1 MTISTKSLSQG
12 LVNSHLWSDS
22 KPRHL
27 DRSAKRGAERP
38 LYSART
44 ATESGAPACPER
56 SRTGL
61 DPETWVSQGARVG
74 PNALRLRIATYNI
87 HKCRGL
93 DRRTSP
99 ARIISILHELNA
111 DILCLQEVVNAPETI
126 LYDQAGD
133 IARALPSY
141 TSVFG
146 ANRPLHGG
154 AYGNLTLSRL
164 PIRSWHNHD
173 ITSRRE
179 ARGVLQTDIQL
190 GPHLIHLFNIHL
202 GTSFPERRRQARLL
216 LSDRILANPTLTG
229 PRLILGDLNEW
240 TQGLTTR
247 LLRNSFRTFRPRHSL
262 RLPAT
267 FPGLLPLLTLDHC
280 YYEPPLQLLETHLFR
295 TRTALVASDHLPL
308 LADFT
313 LPADFALPASPD

>member
-1 MTISTKSLSQG
+1 MKG
-12 LVNSHLWSDS
+12 SDL
-22 KPRHL
+22 P
-27 DRSAKRGAERP
+27 
-38 LYSART
+38 SARH
-44 ATESGAPACPER
+44 PER
-56 SRTGL
+56 SAEGAQSK
-61 DPETWVSQGARVG
+61 DPSTTD
-74 PNALRLRIATYNI
+74 RLRVATYNI

-99 ARIISILHELNA
+99 ARIISILQQLDA
-111 DILCLQEVVNAPETI
+111 DILCLQEVVNAPGAALRTGGPS
-126 LYDQAGD
+126 LYDQAGE
-133 IARALPSY
+133 IERALPAH
-141 TSVFG
+141 TAVFG

-154 AYGNLTLSRL
+154 TYGNLTLSRL

-216 LSDRILANPTLTG
+216 LGDRILANPALTG

-240 TQGLTTR
+240 TQGLTTQ

-262 RLPAT
+262 QLPAT

-280 YYEPPLQLLETHLFR
+280 YFEPPLELVETHLFR
-295 TRTALVASDHLPL
+295 SRTALIASDHLPL
-308 LADFT
+308 IADFT
-313 LPADFALPASPD
+313 LS